1 MAKGKDSVI
10 IYESFLEA
18 TEDLEAIA
26 IAEIWRAIR
35 SFIKGEEPKFSDV
48 SAKLAWKF
56 IRLQLEADAQKWS
69 KTCEARASAGRNG
82 GIKSGQSRGVA
93 KQVQANE
100 SNGSFAS
107 NGEAKSSKTKQ
118 SQANEADTDTET
130 DTDKEKNITKK
141 EIEQKRLESAE
152 RIWQAYP
159 KKDGKQEGI
168 KAILKCL
175 QAGKSEAYLLDRV
188 KAYCV
193 QCEGKEKG
201 YIKNAQGW
209 FNNARYEDASL
220 DNPAPPAE
228 SGELSL
234 EAFRL
239 AYRKCWEQDFAV
251 DHCCDM
257 SHHKAVLAADYATLR
272 TDFRTDYEDIK
283 ARYNAPF
290 SNLKKY
296 VSKVLARGRERGQ
309 Q

>member
-18 TEDLEAIA
+18 TEDLEAVA

-35 SFIKGEEPKFSDV
+35 SFIKGEEPTFTDV
-48 SAKLAWKF
+48 SARLAWKF

-69 KTCEARASAGRNG
+69 RTCEARAVAGRRG
-82 GIKSGQSRGVA
+82 GLKSG
-93 KQVQANE
+93 KQNQANE
-100 SNGSFAS
+100 ANASVAS

-118 SQANEADTDTET
+118 RQANEADTETET

-193 QCEGKEKG
+193 QCEGKDKG
-201 YIKNAQGW
+201 YVKNAQGW

-257 SHHKAVLAADYATLR
+257 PHHKAVLAADYATLR
-272 TDFRTDYEDIK
+272 TDFRADYEDVK

-296 VSKVLARGRERGQ
+296 VSKVLTRGSERGRQ
-309 Q
+309 